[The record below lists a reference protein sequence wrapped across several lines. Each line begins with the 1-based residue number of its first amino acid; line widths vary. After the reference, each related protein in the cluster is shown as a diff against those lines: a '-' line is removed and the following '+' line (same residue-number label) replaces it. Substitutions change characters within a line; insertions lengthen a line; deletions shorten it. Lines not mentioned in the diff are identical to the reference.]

1 MKRYEQSKQ
10 WSLLYPALM
19 LLACVTPAQGHLGE
33 TKEQAT
39 QVLGPPITQNQ
50 SNSNGSTEIWK
61 TGAYAIQA
69 TFHPYGN
76 CTKLLIRKKANT
88 EFSKEEAIKIRAFLC
103 PNHVFAPLPDF
114 QREFINGELEFAKD
128 GTFQSVFTKTA
139 TGNSLILRDTRPDQN
154 IKNPSIAKK
163 WAEYQQS
170 EIKPATIGATYQTF
184 ENKWGKSYRTELNT
198 YGFYA
203 TWTEQGYR
211 ITAIF
216 AGKTGPCFKIVIHPT
231 STAAG
236 FRSDLLPSMEKRFIP
251 QAKFNEVW
259 TQSKN
264 TSITHISGDGRFRSV
279 YLNSYG
285 DTGIWLTDMSLEV
298 AVENSTNSNLKD
310 L

>member
-1 MKRYEQSKQ
+1 MKRYEQSKR

-19 LLACVTPAQGHLGE
+19 LLACTTQAQGHLGE
-33 TKEQAT
+33 TKEQIT
-39 QVLGPPITQNQ
+39 QALGSAITQNQ
-50 SNSNGSTEIWK
+50 PNSNGTVEIWRK
-61 TGAYAIQA
+61 GAYTIQA

-103 PNHVFAPLPDF
+103 PNHVFNPLADF
-114 QREFINGELEFAKD
+114 QREFTNGELEFAKD
-128 GTFQSVFTKTA
+128 GTYQSVFTKTA
-139 TGNSLILRDTRPDQN
+139 TGNILMLRDTRPDKN
-154 IKNPSIAKK
+154 TKNPGIAKK
-163 WAEYQQS
+163 WAEYQQT
-170 EIKPATIGATYQTF
+170 ETTPATIGATYQTF
-184 ENKWGKSYRTELNT
+184 ADKWGKSYRTELNT

-231 STAAG
+231 ATAAG
-236 FRSDLLPSMEKRFIP
+236 FRSDLLPSMEERFIP
-251 QAKFNEVW
+251 QAKFNEIG
-259 TQSKN
+259 TQGKN
-264 TSITHISGDGRFRSV
+264 TSITHISEDGRFRAV

-298 AVENSTNSNLKD
+298 AAENSTNSNLKD